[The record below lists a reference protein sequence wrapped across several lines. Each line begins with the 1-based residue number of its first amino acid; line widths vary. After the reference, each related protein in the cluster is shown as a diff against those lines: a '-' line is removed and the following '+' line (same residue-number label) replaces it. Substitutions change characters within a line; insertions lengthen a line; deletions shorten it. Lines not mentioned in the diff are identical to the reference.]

1 MSWVIQYQFI
11 VFYFHRTHKFK
22 FFDVFEEEDSDT
34 NILNTDHHNSD
45 WLIRF
50 CGIISNFYKTYNVNY
65 LTIFNE
71 GIDELNNES
80 VDTNK
85 KTDTDK
91 NSLSLFGEIV
101 IIFIFSLVTTLS
113 ITYFGGLEPVMDLE
127 PRIVH
132 LNMFRYH
139 RVLKLGCAK
148 MLAEN
153 IPMPVIKEDIV
164 GEVVEEFFESR

>member
-11 VFYFHRTHKFK
+11 VFYFHRTYKFK
-22 FFDVFEEEDSDT
+22 FFDVFEEEYSDT

-71 GIDELNNES
+71 SIDELNNES

-113 ITYFGGLEPVMDLE
+113 ITYFGGLEPIMDLE

-153 IPMPVIKEDIV
+153 IPMPIIKEDIV